1 MRVTITYIG
10 GPTALIEIG
19 GVRLLTDPTFDA
31 AGTDYRFAQHTLR
44 KTMAPALAPT
54 ALGRIDAVLLSHDH
68 HADNLDNAGRAFL
81 SRARAV
87 ITTRAGAA
95 RLGRGAMSLEPWQ
108 WIELASPGGGIVR
121 VTGTPA
127 RHGPD
132 GDRGP
137 VIGFLL
143 RQGDADE
150 PAVYVSGDTVWYDG
164 VAQVARRR
172 PIGLALLFLGAAR
185 VREVGPAH
193 LTFTASEAV
202 EAARAFADA
211 TIAPLHYEGWGTS
224 PSRAPTSTP
233 RSARPGSRSAS
244 PGSRRDGRRRSI
256 CSLPRPGA
264 RRSGPV
270 TLRPSSAT
278 SCRRPAPRPHRPWR
292 TRSRPASRRP

>member
-1 MRVTITYIG
+1 MRATITYIG

-19 GVRLLTDPTFDA
+19 GVRMLTDPTFDP
-31 AGTDYRFAQHTLR
+31 AGTDYRFPQYTLR
-44 KTMAPALAPT
+44 KTAAPALAPT
-54 ALGRIDAVLLSHDH
+54 DLGRIDAVLLSHDH

-108 WIELASPGGGIVR
+108 WVELASPAGGIVR

-127 RHGPD
+127 RHGPAD

-137 VIGFLL
+137 VVGFLL
-143 RQGDADE
+143 RQGDVEE
-150 PAVYVSGDTVWYDG
+150 PAIYVSGDTVWYEG
-164 VAQVARRR
+164 VTQVARRG
-172 PIGLALLFLGAAR
+172 PIGLALLFMGAAR

-211 TIAPLHYEGWGTS
+211 TIAPLHYEGWAHFS
-224 PSRAPTSTP
+224 ESRAEIDAAFGAAGLQERLAWLAPGRP
-233 RSARPGSRSAS
+233 QVFDLQPSAV
-244 PGSRRDGRRRSI
+244 RR
-256 CSLPRPGA
+256 A
-264 RRSGPV
+264 
-270 TLRPSSAT
+270 A
-278 SCRRPAPRPHRPWR
+278 
-292 TRSRPASRRP
+292 